1 MSQFKDIPDLP
12 GFLDLPKFEWSE
24 ATRALPLMTL
34 AGLEPLKVTP
44 ELNFVNIGERCN
56 VTGSRKFL
64 RLIKDEE
71 FGEALDIARNQVE
84 GGAQILDV
92 NMDEGMLDGAEAMT
106 TFLNLVA
113 SEPDIS
119 RIPVMI
125 DSSKWEIIQ
134 AGLKVVQGKSVVNSI
149 SLKGGEEEFI
159 EQAKYILKFGAA
171 VVVMAFDSDGQAD
184 SYERR
189 IEICERSYRILVDKV
204 GFPPQDIIFDPNVF
218 PVATGMEEHKL
229 NAIDFFRATRWI
241 RENLPGAHVSGGI
254 SNVSF
259 SFRGNN
265 PVREAMHSCF
275 LYYGVRNGLDMGIVN
290 PAMLEVYEDID
301 PELREHVEDVLLNRR
316 EDATERLLDL
326 SEKFKGQDKKE
337 VVNEAWREGSIQ
349 ERITHSLVKGITTY
363 IEEDTK
369 EAFESLGSPLL
380 VIEGPLMVGMGV
392 VGDLFGEG
400 KMFLPQVVK
409 SARVMKQAVAWLE
422 PYLLESQGAGS
433 SAGKIV
439 LATVKGDV
447 HDIGKNIVGVVMA
460 CNNFNVIDMGVM
472 VPWEKILQEA
482 KDQNADA
489 IGLSGLITPSLDEM
503 MTVAQ
508 EMQKANL
515 NIPLLIGGATTST
528 AHTAVKIAPEY
539 EGTVVH
545 VADASKSVPVLESLL
560 NPGKQVDFIADVK
573 AKQQKLRESHA
584 RGKVK
589 KSFVPIEQ
597 ARQKAFQWKP
607 ETAQIVKPQFLG
619 TKVFEDYDLE
629 DLVPFIDWTPFF
641 QSWQLIGQYP
651 KIFENEVVGEEAKKL
666 FADAQI
672 MLQEIIDKK
681 IFTAKAIIGFWK
693 ASSYNESIEVET
705 ESGTLTQLHHLR
717 VQVDRKGKEQNCLAD
732 YIAPKTSGVED
743 YIGGF
748 AVTAGHG
755 VKEYV
760 DAFKNSNDDYS
771 AILAEALAD
780 RLAEA
785 LAERM
790 HHLVRTEYWG
800 YEPSESLSN
809 EDLIRERY
817 RGVRPAPGYPACP
830 EHSEKGTLWDL
841 LENPEK
847 SIGMML
853 TENYAMYPGASVSGW
868 YFAHPESKYFG
879 VGQIADDQVK
889 SYAQS
894 KGWTEEVA
902 RKWLAPQL
910 R

>member
-1 MSQFKDIPDLP
+1 MSSITDIPDLP
-12 GFLDLPKFEWSE
+12 EFLTLDKFEPTEESL
-24 ATRALPLMTL
+24 ALPAMCLS
-34 AGLEPLKVTP
+34 GLELLKVTP

-64 RLIKDEE
+64 RLIKEE
-71 FGEALDIARNQVE
+71 LFSEALDVARNQVE

-92 NMDEGMLDGAEAMT
+92 NMDEGMLDGVEAMPK
-106 TFLNLVA
+106 FLNLIA
-113 SEPDIS
+113 AEPDIA
-119 RIPVMI
+119 RVPIMI
-125 DSSKWEIIQ
+125 DSSKWEIIV
-134 AGLKVVQGKSVVNSI
+134 AGLKVVQGKAVVNSI
-149 SLKGGEEEFI
+149 SLKGGIDEFKA
-159 EQAKYILKFGAA
+159 QAKFLMKFGAA
-171 VVVMAFDSDGQAD
+171 VVVMAFDENGQAD
-184 SYERR
+184 SYDRR
-189 IEICERSYRILVDKV
+189 LEICQRSYRILVDEV

-229 NAIDFFRATRWI
+229 NAVDFFRAARWI
-241 RENLPGAHVSGGI
+241 RSNLPGAHVSGGI

-265 PVREAMHSCF
+265 AVREAMHSCF

-301 PELREHVEDVLLNRR
+301 IDLREHVEDVLLNRR

-326 SEKFKGQDKKE
+326 AEKFRGQDKKE
-337 VVNEAWREGSIQ
+337 VVNQAWREGSIQ
-349 ERITHSLVKGITTY
+349 ERITHSLVKGITTH

-369 EAFESLGSPLL
+369 EIFENLGSPLK
-380 VIEGPLMVGMGV
+380 VIEGPLMLGMGV

-422 PYLLESQGAGS
+422 PYLLEEQAAGS

-447 HDIGKNIVGVVMA
+447 HDIGKNIVGVVMS
-460 CNNFNVIDMGVM
+460 CNNIDVIDMGVM
-472 VPWEKILQEA
+472 VPWEIILEEA
-482 KDQNADA
+482 KKQNADA

-508 EMQKANL
+508 EMQKKEM

-539 EGTVVH
+539 AGAVVH
-545 VADASKSVPVLESLL
+545 VADASKSVPVFEALM
-560 NPGKQVDFIADVK
+560 NPNKRDNFVAEIQVKQK
-573 AKQQKLRESHA
+573 KLRDIHA
-584 RGKVK
+584 QGKNK
-589 KSFVPIEQ
+589 KSFLPLSV
-597 ARQKAFQWKP
+597 ARSRGFQWNVK
-607 ETAQIVKPQFLG
+607 TSDIVKPTFLG
-619 TKVFEDYDLE
+619 TRIFHDFNLN
-629 DLVPFIDWTPFF
+629 DLVDYIDWTPFF

-651 KIFENEVVGEEAKKL
+651 KIFENEIVGEEAKKL

-672 MLQEIIDKK
+672 MLEEILDRK
-681 IFTAKAIIGFWK
+681 IFQAKGVIGFWK
-693 ASSYNESIEVET
+693 ANSENETIEIEANGSI
-705 ESGTLTQLHHLR
+705 LQLHHLR
-717 VQVDRKGKEQNCLAD
+717 VQVDRKGKEQLSLSD
-732 YIAPKTSGVED
+732 FIAPKSSGVED

-748 AVTAGHG
+748 AVTTGHG

-760 DAFKNSNDDYS
+760 DAFKENLDDYS

-785 LAERM
+785 FAEKM
-790 HHLVRTEYWG
+790 HHLVRTEFWG
-800 YEPSESLSN
+800 FDPGESLSN
-809 EDLIRERY
+809 EELIKEKY
-817 RGVRPAPGYPACP
+817 RGIRPAPGYPACP
-830 EHSEKGTLWDL
+830 EHTEKGTLWEL
-841 LENPEK
+841 LEDPE
-847 SIGMML
+847 STIGMKI

-868 YFAHPESKYFG
+868 YFAHPDSKYFG
-879 VGQIADDQVK
+879 VGQINDDQLR
-889 SYAQS
+889 SYAEL
-894 KGWTEEVA
+894 KGWSIETA
-902 RKWLAPQL
+902 KRWLAPQL